1 MKHGI
6 WVLAG
11 FLSVATACGDGE
23 KGLGEQVGAAISDID
38 VVKEA
43 EAAANKIIRNASD
56 CEFVKAEVEGVVQ
69 TLDDVDGASA
79 KSRYNLRYADI
90 RICLLGMR
98 QAVRVACLEL
108 ERGRASVSFL

>member
-11 FLSVATACGDGE
+11 FMSVATACGDGE
-23 KGLGEQVGAAISDID
+23 KGLGEQVGSAISDIH

-56 CEFVKAEVEGVVQ
+56 CEFVRAEVEGVVQ
-69 TLDDVDGASA
+69 TLDDVESEIQTATGRTTMDTLRVQVRRAAEACGAP
-79 KSRYNLRYADI
+79 I
-90 RICLLGMR
+90 R
-98 QAVRVACLEL
+98 
-108 ERGRASVSFL
+108 

>member
-11 FLSVATACGDGE
+11 FLLVATSCGDGE
-23 KGLGEQVGAAISDID
+23 KGLGEQLGGAISDID

-56 CEFVKAEVEGVVQ
+56 CEFVKAEVDGVVQ
-69 TLDDVDGASA
+69 ALDDVDGEIQTATGRTTMNA
-79 KSRYNLRYADI
+79 LRVQV
-90 RICLLGMR
+90 G
-98 QAVRVACLEL
+98 RVAEACGAPI
-108 ERGRASVSFL
+108 R